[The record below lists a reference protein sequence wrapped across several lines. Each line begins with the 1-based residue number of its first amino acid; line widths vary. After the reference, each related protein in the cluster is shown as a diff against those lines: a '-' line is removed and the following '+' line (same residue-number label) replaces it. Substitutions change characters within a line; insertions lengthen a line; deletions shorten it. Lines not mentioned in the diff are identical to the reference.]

1 MKTELEQHVIS
12 EFSQDNTQEEYIKK
26 AEEGFWDSEKYFI
39 KKYFVNKN
47 ATLLDIGCGTGRTTF
62 PLSQMGFKVIGVDLV
77 PAMIANAKKVA
88 DKLKLKVD
96 FRVGDATNLDF
107 KDSTFDYA
115 LFSNQGWTQIPGKE
129 KRLQALKEI
138 LRILKRDGIFIFTA
152 HPRVFPRAFKL
163 LWIKQW
169 IKLFILK
176 PLGFKVLEQ
185 DFGDRFFDRGTIGS
199 KIQFKKQY
207 IHIPKAK
214 EVTEEIKKA
223 GFTIVEVNGEKQISS
238 TDIRKYPPVFFIC
251 KK

>member
-62 PLSQMGFKVIGVDLV
+62 PLSQMGFRVIVVDLV

-115 LFSNQGWTQIPGKE
+115 LFSNQGWT
-129 KRLQALKEI
+129 
-138 LRILKRDGIFIFTA
+138 
-152 HPRVFPRAFKL
+152 
-163 LWIKQW
+163 
-169 IKLFILK
+169 
-176 PLGFKVLEQ
+176 
-185 DFGDRFFDRGTIGS
+185 
-199 KIQFKKQY
+199 
-207 IHIPKAK
+207 
-214 EVTEEIKKA
+214 
-223 GFTIVEVNGEKQISS
+223 
-238 TDIRKYPPVFFIC
+238 
-251 KK
+251 